1 MTKQVRDW
9 QKDMVIQFFLLDKEI
24 INEGGEKATVSVEGL
39 GDLFKQIAAE
49 KERAD
54 KAEAESEKWRIEAF
68 RKYPTPD
75 AYDAAC
81 AALHKHRERAEQLF
95 TTVEQQGK
103 EINQLQDVNRH
114 ALEREKKLREA
125 LECVMEHSRND
136 GISVHLDRCYIEARD
151 VLASLYTEKER
162 KV

>member
-54 KAEAESEKWRIEAF
+54 QAEQRARVTDAMEATA
-68 RKYPTPD
+68 R
-75 AYDAAC
+75 AAG
-81 AALHKHRERAEQLF
+81 AALIETEA
-95 TTVEQQGK
+95 
-103 EINQLQDVNRH
+103 
-114 ALEREKKLREA
+114 REKKLREA

-151 VLASLYTEKER
+151 VLASLYSEKER

>member
-54 KAEAESEKWRIEAF
+54 KAEQRARVTDAMEATARAAGAALIEAE
-68 RKYPTPD
+68 
-75 AYDAAC
+75 A
-81 AALHKHRERAEQLF
+81 RE
-95 TTVEQQGK
+95 
-103 EINQLQDVNRH
+103 N
-114 ALEREKKLREA
+114 KLREA

-151 VLASLYTEKER
+151 VLASLYSEKER